1 MTLFESAI
9 SYLDAAAEK
18 LGLKSDEVKFLREP
32 NQVLEFDLPV
42 EIDGEKKTLHGY
54 RVQYNNARGPY
65 KGGLRYHPSVNMDEV
80 KSLAF
85 WMAIKCAVVDVPFG
99 GGKGG
104 IEVDPKTL
112 TEKELEEL
120 TREFARQLTP
130 HIGPDKD
137 VPAPDVN
144 TNPKIMGW
152 IVDEYS
158 KIVGK
163 STPAVVTG
171 KPLELGGSKGREIA
185 TGWGG
190 VIVLRELAKKLA
202 MKPEE
207 TTVAIQGIGN
217 VGYWFARSALDLG
230 FKIVGLS
237 DSRGAIWNDDG
248 LDPEKVKE
256 HKSQA
261 GSVVGFPG
269 ADTITEE
276 IFFAKQVDVFVPAAL
291 ENAITEENVDS
302 VKAKVIMEMANGPVS
317 APAFERLIKKGV
329 VIVPDILANA
339 GGVATSYFEWKQNM
353 TNQSWEEQE
362 VLEKLEKLMIKAFS
376 EVWQISQKE
385 EVDLKLAAYMI
396 AVDKIVK
403 AQKNR

>member
-104 IEVDPKTL
+104 IKVDPKTL

-261 GSVVGFPG
+261 GSVAGFPG

-362 VLEKLEKLMIKAFS
+362 VLEKLEKLMIKAFN
-376 EVWQISQKE
+376 EVWQISQKA